1 MARRIIGISKRLI
14 EVAGH
19 EFAECGFEGASI
31 RTIAQKAE
39 TTPRAVYT
47 RFANKEELFAAVVEP
62 AVSDFMKRFNDDKI
76 AYWER
81 AQNRDFSVP
90 NEDIYKSYLDFVY
103 RHKKEFLLVLTAST
117 GTRYQNFTRNLAETD
132 LKGMRQNLPKIL
144 ELPETV
150 RYDEPDRL
158 FLENITY
165 SFYENLFDPL
175 VQGTALEDA
184 KLYITKLTQF
194 YNAGIMSVSA
204 IQDNNLALR

>member
-62 AVSDFMKRFNDDKI
+62 AVSDFIKHFNDDKI
-76 AYWER
+76 AYWKR

-103 RHKKEFLLVLTAST
+103 RHKKEFLLVLTASK
-117 GTRYQNFTRNLAETD
+117 GTRYQNFARNLAETD

-204 IQDNNLALR
+204 VQNNNLALR